1 MDITSTGYLD
11 KLSGQ
16 WVSKMVLDRSPPLTG
31 HVQHGHYKHGLF
43 GKLSGQWVSKM
54 IPDRS
59 PPLTGHAQHGHY
71 KHGLLG
77 QVVWTMWVKD
87 PRSRQVDAGFLTID
101 LLIDYRNYG
110 MYEHLDSF
118 SISYYCFNLS
128 FIPLGLYTQITIG
141 LYEHLDS
148 FSIS

>member
-1 MDITSTGYLD
+1 MPSMDITSTGYLD

-16 WVSKMVLDRSPPLTG
+16 WVSKMVLDRSPPLT
-31 HVQHGHYKHGLF
+31 K
-43 GKLSGQWVSKM
+43 
-54 IPDRS
+54 
-59 PPLTGHAQHGHY
+59 HAQHGHY
-71 KHGLLG
+71 KHRLLG
-77 QVVWTMWVKD
+77 QVVWTMGVKD
-87 PRSRQVDAGFLTID
+87 PRSRQVEAGFLTID

-118 SISYYCFNLS
+118 SICWYCFTLS
-128 FIPLGLYTQITIG
+128 FISLGLYTQITIG